1 MRPDTGGELLRTALR
16 DSRPALWR
24 IAGWSMVE
32 ALPALLY
39 GVLVAAALDHGFLAG
54 RPATGVAYL
63 ALLAAAMI
71 ARAAAT
77 RAMFPWFAAIV
88 EPLRDR
94 LVRVVVTGSLGRAV
108 WHGEPA
114 DPSAVAGLTQ
124 HVETV
129 RNLISALLRTSRQL
143 AVSLIV
149 TVVGLAALAPRAL
162 VLVLPPLAAALALFR
177 RQLRTLAARQRA
189 VVRADEAL
197 ARGTA
202 EVFGGIRDVVAC
214 GAQRTAA
221 ADLTHVV
228 EEHGRASRTL
238 AIAGGIRILVVLL
251 GAQLPMVG
259 VIVAAPWLTGAGGL
273 SAGQVVGVLTYL
285 ASSLEPALRSL
296 VTVVGTWGLQLAV
309 TLGRLAAQQSTP
321 PARTG
326 RLPVP
331 AEAALEA
338 DAVTFAYGTTE
349 PVVQDLSLTLRRGD
363 HLAVVGPSG
372 IGKSTVAAMLAGV
385 AAPQQGRITVGGV
398 CLDDLD
404 EAALRAHVSLV
415 PQEAYV
421 FRATLRENFTA
432 LRPDAGDDVLD
443 EAVDALGMRALVDRL
458 GGYHAEL
465 TDPDVLS
472 AGERQLVAAAR
483 VYVHGAP
490 VVILDEATCHL
501 DPPAEAR
508 VEEAFAARGGTLVVI
523 AHRISSALRAD
534 RILLLD
540 GGRPVLGGHAELL
553 HSAPSYADL
562 VGHWMDVRPR
572 TPDRSQ
578 PLRPRM
584 ATPATK

>member
-1 MRPDTGGELLRTALR
+1 
-16 DSRPALWR
+16 
-24 IAGWSMVE
+24 
-32 ALPALLY
+32 
-39 GVLVAAALDHGFLAG
+39 
-54 RPATGVAYL
+54 
-63 ALLAAAMI
+63 
-71 ARAAAT
+71 
-77 RAMFPWFAAIV
+77 MFPWFAAVV

-94 LVRVVVTGSLGRAV
+94 LVRLVVTGALGRAV

-129 RNLISALLRTSRQL
+129 RNLVSALLRTSRQL
-143 AVSLIV
+143 VVSLIV

-177 RQLRTLAARQRA
+177 RQLRTLATRQRA

-214 GAQRTAA
+214 GAERTVA
-221 ADLTHVV
+221 ADLTHVA
-228 EEHGRASRTL
+228 EEHGRASRAL
-238 AIAGGIRILVVLL
+238 AVAGGIRILVVLL

-285 ASSLEPALRSL
+285 AASLEPALRSL

-309 TLGRLAAQQSTP
+309 TLERLAAQQAVP
-321 PARTG
+321 PAQVG

-331 AEAALEA
+331 VDADVDV

-349 PVVQDLSLTLRRGD
+349 PVVRDLSLTLRRGD

-385 AAPQQGRITVGGV
+385 TAPQRGRITVGGV
-398 CLDDLD
+398 PLGDLD
-404 EAALRAHVSLV
+404 EAALRAHVSLL

-421 FRATLRENFTA
+421 FRATLRENLTA
-432 LRPDAGDDVLD
+432 LRPDADDATLD
-443 EAVDALGMRALVDRL
+443 GAVDALGMRALVDRL

-465 TDPDVLS
+465 ADPDVLS

-483 VYVHGAP
+483 VYVHDAP

-540 GGRPVLGGHAELL
+540 GGRPVLGEHTELL
-553 HSAPSYADL
+553 HSAPRYADL
-562 VGHWMDVRPR
+562 VGHWMDTRPR
-572 TPDRSQ
+572 TSDRSQ
-578 PLRPRM
+578 PLPGAQGTGEVAAVVAVDRR
-584 ATPATK
+584 